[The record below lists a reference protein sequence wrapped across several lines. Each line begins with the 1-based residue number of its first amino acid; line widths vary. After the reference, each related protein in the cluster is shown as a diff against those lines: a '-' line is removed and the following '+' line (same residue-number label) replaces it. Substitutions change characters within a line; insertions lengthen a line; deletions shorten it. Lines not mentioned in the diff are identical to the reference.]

1 MVTMKTFLAFLAS
14 LKLAVILLVL
24 LLVGLSAG
32 TIVESRAGV
41 EVAGRVVYYSW
52 WFLFLQGIFA
62 VNVALSIADHF
73 PWGKKRIGF
82 LVLHASLL
90 LIFAGSA
97 VTYFFKIEGSLFLW
111 EGETGYQAVERD
123 RENRVV
129 SQHDLPFSV
138 TLQDFVLE
146 TYPGTMRPAGFK
158 SIVKVTD
165 LDTGKVYDAKIWM
178 NNELHHRGYAL
189 FQSSYQ
195 QDGRREATVLSV
207 SKDPGQNIV
216 FAGYI
221 TLVLGMI
228 IVLFT
233 RIGQARERAA
243 LEARDAAGAAGKV
256 AAALLLATLA
266 GTAMAATP
274 VDTL

>member
-1 MVTMKTFLAFLAS
+1 MKTFFAFLAS

-129 SQHDLPFSV
+129 ATHDLPFSV

-146 TYPGTMRPAGFK
+146 TYPGTMRPSGFK
-158 SIVKVTD
+158 SIVMITD
-165 LDTGKVYDAKIWM
+165 RDT
-178 NNELHHRGYAL
+178 
-189 FQSSYQ
+189 F
-195 QDGRREATVLSV
+195 
-207 SKDPGQNIV
+207 
-216 FAGYI
+216 
-221 TLVLGMI
+221 
-228 IVLFT
+228 
-233 RIGQARERAA
+233 
-243 LEARDAAGAAGKV
+243 
-256 AAALLLATLA
+256 
-266 GTAMAATP
+266 
-274 VDTL
+274 